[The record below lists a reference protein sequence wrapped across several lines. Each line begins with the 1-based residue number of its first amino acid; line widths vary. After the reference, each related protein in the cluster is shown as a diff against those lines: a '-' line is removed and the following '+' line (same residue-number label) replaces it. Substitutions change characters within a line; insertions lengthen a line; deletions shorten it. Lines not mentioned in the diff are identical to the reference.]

1 MLRKIRRTLAVL
13 FFACITLLFLD
24 FTGTLHA
31 WLGWMARV
39 QFLPAV
45 LALNVGVMAALAVLT
60 LLFGRVYCSVVCPL
74 GVFQDLVDWL
84 GGRGKRRKYRFSY
97 SPARRWL
104 RCGTLALFVA
114 ALVAGVGSLVALL
127 APYSA
132 YGRIASNFFRPVY
145 LWGNNALAAVAE
157 RVGSYAF
164 YETEVRVAGLPTL
177 LIAAATCAVLVV
189 LAWRNGRTYCN
200 TVCPVGTVL
209 GFLSK
214 YALFRPV
221 IDPEKCRDCGLC
233 ARGCKAACID
243 YRNRRIDYSRCVAC
257 MDCLDVCRHGAV
269 GYRFRTKTAASV
281 PGAAAGK
288 RTESAAPADTG
299 RRNFLTGTGL
309 LLRTRL
315 LPPRVHEVL
324 RGLPRRSHPPRHG
337 GREVRGSDRPCRLG
351 AGELRTAHRRCG
363 VRQLRPPLPVGGH
376 HDGTVRHRRSRLA
389 EDSDR
394 QHRALHRLRRL
405 RKPLSGT
412 PVQRDLRR
420 RARTP
425 PNHLTPETHGDQR

>member
-1 MLRKIRRTLAVL
+1 
-13 FFACITLLFLD
+13 
-24 FTGTLHA
+24 
-31 WLGWMARV
+31 MARV

-45 LALNVGVMAALAVLT
+45 LALNVGVVAVLAVLT

-74 GVFQDLVDWL
+74 GVFQDLVAWL

-177 LIAAATCAVLVV
+177 LIAAVTCAVLVV

-288 RTESAAPADTG
+288 RTESAVFVRNGAVARCGGRPGAGKESG
-299 RRNFLTGTGL
+299 RRSGRHSGQAGAA
-309 LLRTRL
+309 
-315 LPPRVHEVL
+315 PHHAPRAAGRPVPAPSGDALH
-324 RGLPRRSHPPRHG
+324 GLPAL
-337 GREVRGSDRPCRLG
+337 RLG
-351 AGELRTAHRRCG
+351 
-363 VRQLRPPLPVGGH
+363 
-376 HDGTVRHRRSRLA
+376 
-389 EDSDR
+389 
-394 QHRALHRLRRL
+394 
-405 RKPLSGT
+405 LS
-412 PVQRDLRR
+412 
-420 RARTP
+420 
-425 PNHLTPETHGDQR
+425 

>member
-45 LALNVGVMAALAVLT
+45 LALNVGVVAALAVLT

-74 GVFQDLVDWL
+74 GVFQDLVAWL

-221 IDPEKCRDCGLC
+221 IDPEKCRDCGLVRPGVQGRLYRLPEPPDRLF
-233 ARGCKAACID
+233 ALRG
-243 YRNRRIDYSRCVAC
+243 
-257 MDCLDVCRHGAV
+257 LH
-269 GYRFRTKTAASV
+269 
-281 PGAAAGK
+281 
-288 RTESAAPADTG
+288 
-299 RRNFLTGTGL
+299 
-309 LLRTRL
+309 
-315 LPPRVHEVL
+315 
-324 RGLPRRSHPPRHG
+324 GLPRRLQARG
-337 GREVRGSDRPCRLG
+337 GR
-351 AGELRTAHRRCG
+351 
-363 VRQLRPPLPVGGH
+363 LPVSHEDRRIRSGSGGRKT
-376 HDGTVRHRRSRLA
+376 DGIGGSCRY
-389 EDSDR
+389 
-394 QHRALHRLRRL
+394 
-405 RKPLSGT
+405 G
-412 PVQRDLRR
+412 
-420 RARTP
+420 P
-425 PNHLTPETHGDQR
+425 PGIS

>member
-45 LALNVGVMAALAVLT
+45 LALNVGVVAVLAVLT

-74 GVFQDLVDWL
+74 GVFQDLVAWL

-269 GYRFRTKTAASV
+269 GYRFHTKTAASV

-309 LLRTRL
+309 LLGVAVARAQERKWTAVWPSFWTSGRRPASRPSCRRAPGPCTIWRRTVRAASSASRSVL
-315 LPPRVHEVL
+315 ITFCGPPP
-324 RGLPRRSHPPRHG
+324 GPRRSCSPNPPTNAAIAAPSARS
-337 GREVRGSDRPCRLG
+337 VRRS
-351 AGELRTAHRRCG
+351 A
-363 VRQLRPPLPVGGH
+363 LPVP
-376 HDGTVRHRRSRLA
+376 S
-389 EDSDR
+389 
-394 QHRALHRLRRL
+394 
-405 RKPLSGT
+405 
-412 PVQRDLRR
+412 
-420 RARTP
+420 
-425 PNHLTPETHGDQR
+425 

>member
-45 LALNVGVMAALAVLT
+45 LALNVGVVAALAVLT

-74 GVFQDLVDWL
+74 GVFQDLVAWL

-177 LIAAATCAVLVV
+177 LIAAATCASC
-189 LAWRNGRTYCN
+189 WRGATAGPTAIRSARWGRCW
-200 TVCPVGTVL
+200 G
-209 GFLSK
+209 SS
-214 YALFRPV
+214 
-221 IDPEKCRDCGLC
+221 
-233 ARGCKAACID
+233 
-243 YRNRRIDYSRCVAC
+243 RNMRC
-257 MDCLDVCRHGAV
+257 
-269 GYRFRTKTAASV
+269 
-281 PGAAAGK
+281 
-288 RTESAAPADTG
+288 
-299 RRNFLTGTGL
+299 
-309 LLRTRL
+309 
-315 LPPRVHEVL
+315 
-324 RGLPRRSHPPRHG
+324 
-337 GREVRGSDRPCRLG
+337 
-351 AGELRTAHRRCG
+351 
-363 VRQLRPPLPVGGH
+363 
-376 HDGTVRHRRSRLA
+376 
-389 EDSDR
+389 
-394 QHRALHRLRRL
+394 
-405 RKPLSGT
+405 SG
-412 PVQRDLRR
+412 P
-420 RARTP
+420 
-425 PNHLTPETHGDQR
+425 

>member
-45 LALNVGVMAALAVLT
+45 LALNVGVVAALAVLT

-74 GVFQDLVDWL
+74 GVFQDLVAWL

-221 IDPEKCRDCGLC
+221 IDPEKCRLRLVRPGVQGRLYRLPEPPDRLFALRGL
-233 ARGCKAACID
+233 
-243 YRNRRIDYSRCVAC
+243 
-257 MDCLDVCRHGAV
+257 H
-269 GYRFRTKTAASV
+269 
-281 PGAAAGK
+281 
-288 RTESAAPADTG
+288 
-299 RRNFLTGTGL
+299 
-309 LLRTRL
+309 
-315 LPPRVHEVL
+315 
-324 RGLPRRSHPPRHG
+324 GLPRRLQARG
-337 GREVRGSDRPCRLG
+337 GRLPVSHEDRRIRSGSGGRKTDGIGGSCRYGPPEFPDRNGAVARCGGRPGAGKESGRRSGRHSGQAGAAPHHAPRAAGRPVPAPSGDALHGLPALRLG
-351 AGELRTAHRRCG
+351 
-363 VRQLRPPLPVGGH
+363 
-376 HDGTVRHRRSRLA
+376 
-389 EDSDR
+389 
-394 QHRALHRLRRL
+394 
-405 RKPLSGT
+405 LS
-412 PVQRDLRR
+412 
-420 RARTP
+420 
-425 PNHLTPETHGDQR
+425 